1 MKDACPVTPIP
12 MMGTGWCTV
21 SGADG
26 GLLKRAI
33 IESFDIVP
41 ALFFSLTEWFP
52 GPNPLVSWSKPLL
65 LDDCEANCPLL
76 LLPLL
81 LLLFDLEVAPTKS
94 SKSLS
99 FVVLVSSE
107 KYRTKENVTSLS
119 ENVFQDIT
127 FEEFEFNFSK

>member
-1 MKDACPVTPIP
+1 MKDDCPVTPIP
-12 MMGTGWCTV
+12 MTGIGLCTV
-21 SGADG
+21 PGPDA
-26 GLLKRAI
+26 GLLNRAI

-41 ALFFSLTEWFP
+41 VLFFSLTGWLP
-52 GPNPLVSWSKPLL
+52 GPNPLVSWSNPLL

-81 LLLFDLEVAPTKS
+81 LLLFDLEVAATKS